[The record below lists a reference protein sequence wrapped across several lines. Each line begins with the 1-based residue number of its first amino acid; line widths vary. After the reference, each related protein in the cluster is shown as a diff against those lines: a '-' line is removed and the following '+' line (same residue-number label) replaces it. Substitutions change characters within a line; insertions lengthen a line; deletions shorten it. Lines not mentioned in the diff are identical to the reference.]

1 MSERELRLKL
11 EDRLP
16 DICRLLIK
24 GKDVELRKDATGIRV
39 ICIEKKVVAK

>member
-11 EDRLP
+11 EDRLT

-24 GKDVELRKDATGIRV
+24 GKDVELRRDAN
-39 ICIEKKVVAK
+39 